1 MYNRSVDNEAIG
13 RRIKNARERAG
24 LTQDELGKRIGYQ
37 QGTISAYERGQID
50 GIRLDTL
57 EAIAHAT
64 GSPIQE
70 FLAEVPVQPATLAE
84 VLRRD
89 YPDMDA
95 GTIET
100 LSEMAAFLYEKHR
113 RAAARK
119 RRTGRTGGRVT
130 PGTSGSTATPEEA
143 SPLS

>member
-1 MYNRSVDNEAIG
+1 
-13 RRIKNARERAG
+13 
-24 LTQDELGKRIGYQ
+24 
-37 QGTISAYERGQID
+37 
-50 GIRLDTL
+50 
-57 EAIAHAT
+57 
-64 GSPIQE
+64 
-70 FLAEVPVQPATLAE
+70 VPVQPATLAE